1 MASFFK
7 RDNGIYYAAYRN
19 KGRSRWISL
28 GTRDHEKAREL
39 FASIAS
45 HLDRPKRTTLAGF
58 MQRIE
63 QYSKANLSLGTGSLY
78 SRAFRHLLETLGN
91 LPLRAIAPLDIEQ
104 FKQTRLLTASPVT
117 VNIDLRT
124 LRAAFQLAVDWRLI
138 DENPA
143 RKCKLLRIPPRD
155 PHFLTLPEFLRLCSA
170 VEDMAFRRLLLFAAS
185 TGMRRGELVNLHW
198 EDLDFDRR
206 SIRIRNRG
214 NFVVK
219 GYKPRTIPMPADVF
233 KIFNPLRK
241 QMGYV
246 FVDTKE
252 APLSAQEVSRRF
264 KRYARK
270 SGLPD
275 EFHFHSLRHSYASW
289 MLMANVPISVVK
301 ELLGHSSIAVTEI
314 YGHLSNDYL
323 RESTSRLRLP
333 GLDKLMN

>member
-7 RDNGIYYAAYRN
+7 RDNGIYYATYRD

-39 FASIAS
+39 FASIAP
-45 HLDRPKRTTLAGF
+45 HLDRPRRTSLAGF

-63 QYSKANLSLGTGSLY
+63 EYSKANLSLATGVLY
-78 SRAFRHLLETLGN
+78 SRAFRHLLEALGN
-91 LPLRAIAPLDIEQ
+91 LPLRAITPLDFEQ
-104 FKQTRLLTASPVT
+104 FKQTRLLTASQVT

-124 LRAAFQLAVDWRLI
+124 LRAALQLAVDWRFI

-143 RKCKLLRIPPRD
+143 RKCKLLRVPQKD

-170 VEDMAFRRLLLFAAS
+170 VEDMTFRRLLLFAAS

-233 KIFNPLRK
+233 KIFGPLRK
-241 QMGYV
+241 QIGYV
-246 FVDTKE
+246 FSDTKE

-264 KRYARK
+264 KKYARK
-270 SGLPD
+270 SGLPE

-323 RESTSRLRLP
+323 REGTNRLQLP
-333 GLDKLMN
+333 DLDKLMN